1 MMCDTIGISLVDC
14 SWTGF
19 SDVNEGEFVLVFM
32 HGHRIVR
39 RESFSM
45 LIGNFDE
52 SCLRKKVARAN
63 AQFTIDKKTDSVVLR
78 FLQ

>member
-1 MMCDTIGISLVDC
+1 
-14 SWTGF
+14 
-19 SDVNEGEFVLVFM
+19 
-32 HGHRIVR
+32 
-39 RESFSM
+39 M